1 MKRLIFMMIFSAL
14 TGIVVGQIN
23 DNRRCRWVKGNEALL
38 QPTDTS
44 GLVIDPSSFII
55 RTPGSLQVEYTWD
68 SRTNK
73 LLIRSEIELPDS
85 VEVCYR
91 VIGIETR
98 PLFSRTLNEYD
109 STAHFKD
116 YERIKNPLITKR
128 EQLFETGDV
137 NTSGRLSRGF
147 TLGTN
152 QDLFVNSSLN
162 LVMDG
167 KLTDDLFIQASIT
180 DQNIPFQPEGSTA
193 QLQDFDNVYMKL
205 YNDRFSVTGG
215 DIVLSSQPSRFL
227 KYYKNVQ
234 GVLFGS
240 NSARSRTTIGA
251 SIAKGKF
258 ATIKIASIEGILGPY
273 RIPGPDGSDFV
284 IVLAN
289 SEKIYLDG
297 IRLKRGFDLDYT
309 IDYNLGEIIFTSRIT
324 ITKFSRIR
332 VDYEYADNRYS
343 RSVLAV
349 SHSAE
354 INKWTLFVNA
364 YSEKDNKNRPNFD
377 LRDEDK
383 LLLSSVGDNLDSAF
397 RSGADSVGYDTK
409 RILYKK
415 IIIDNNEVYVH
426 STHPDSA
433 FWEVKFTK
441 AGLNKGNYVQKVTTA
456 NGKVFEW
463 VIPAGGV
470 PQGEYVPFKIIPAP
484 SKKQMVDAGAS
495 YQINEYERIKAE
507 VSFSDS
513 DKNLFSDANH
523 NDNAGSA
530 INFMVE
536 SAGRKIGGS
545 AYTLNSMAEIE
556 YLSKNFTPIDR
567 FRRVEFDRDWSYQ
580 PDEKDDPSD
589 DLLITMVIGAKKDA
603 YNLLDYTLS
612 HRKKGYLVSGFQN
625 TLNFNK
631 EFGNARLISKI
642 FLSDNDQAGIRSGWQ
657 KIYADLSYGI
667 GKIRPGYALHIE
679 EQEEYRADSLI
690 NSTNHFTEH
699 VIYLRSLE
707 SEKSYFGLD
716 YSLRNDREP
725 YQGEIVESNQ
735 SQTVNLTYRNS
746 ISRFQNISVLLSY
759 RNLQNKGEGVDFGSG
774 ESLKGRIDWY
784 VSFFNNLFK
793 NELTYSISNSRELK
807 KEFVYI
813 QVPTGQGSY
822 TWMDQNGDGIQDL
835 NEFFLAVNI
844 DEKNYAKIF
853 IPGGDYID
861 AFENTF
867 NYRLNFSFPHSWR
880 KSGGI
885 KRLLNKI
892 SNSTVWNSIS
902 KITDKSLNSRLLAF
916 IKPLDREEV
925 LSIRENFRTTWFFNR
940 GSPSYGINAGYNQ
953 FRYLNLLTGGFE
965 DRLNKEFSFTGR
977 MNAGRAYSV
986 KLTASYA
993 KEFSESDFLDDRN
1006 FIISANSV
1014 RPTFSWQPR
1023 PYFRMNVIYGIRS
1036 RSNVVDPEQGESAW
1050 INELA
1055 GEFKFT
1061 KISKT
1066 NFQGIL
1072 KFSKVDFAGDMN
1084 TPAGFAVL
1092 AGLNPGAN
1100 INWSL
1105 NWQQTL
1111 IEGLQMSVIYSGR
1124 KSENTRVINFGS
1136 ITVHALF

>member
-1 MKRLIFMMIFSAL
+1 MKRLIFLMIFSAI

-23 DNRRCRWVKGNEALL
+23 DNRKCQWVKENEVLIE
-38 QPTDTS
+38 PTDTL
-44 GLVIDPSSFII
+44 GLVIDPSTFII
-55 RTPGSLQVEYTWD
+55 HTPGSLQVEYTWD
-68 SRTNK
+68 SQANK
-73 LLIRSEIELPDS
+73 LIIHSEIELLDS

-91 VIGIETR
+91 VIDIETR
-98 PLFSRTLNEYD
+98 PFFSRTLNEYD

-116 YERIKNPLITKR
+116 YERVKNPVITKR
-128 EQLFETGDV
+128 VQLFETGTV

-162 LVMDG
+162 LVMEG
-167 KLTDDLFIQASIT
+167 KLADDLFIQASIT
-180 DQNIPFQPEGSTA
+180 DQKIPFQPEGSTA

-205 YNDRFSVTGG
+205 FNDRFSVTGG
-215 DIVLSSQPSRFL
+215 DIVLSNQHSRFL

-234 GVLFGS
+234 GVLFGT

-258 ATIKIASIEGILGPY
+258 ATVKIASIEGVLGPY
-273 RIPGPDGSDFV
+273 RIQGPDGSDFV

-297 IRLKRGFDLDYT
+297 VQLKRGFDLDYT

-332 VDYEYADNRYS
+332 VDYEYAANSYS

-349 SHSAE
+349 NHSTE
-354 INKWTLFVNA
+354 IKKWTLFVNA

-383 LLLSSVGDNLDSAF
+383 RLLSSVGDNLDSAF

-415 IIIDNNEVYVH
+415 IIIGNNEVFVY
-426 STHPDSA
+426 SIHPDSA

-441 AGLNKGNYVQKVTTA
+441 TGQNKGNYVQKITTA

-463 VIPAGGV
+463 VMPVGGV
-470 PQGEYVPFKIIPAP
+470 RQGEYVPYKIIPSP
-484 SKKQMVDAGAS
+484 SKKQMVGAGAS
-495 YQINEYERIKAE
+495 YQINDFENIIAE

-513 DKNLFSDANH
+513 DKNLFSDADH
-523 NDNAGSA
+523 NNNAGSA
-530 INFMVE
+530 INFTIE
-536 SAGRKIGGS
+536 STGRKIGGS
-545 AYTLNSMAEIE
+545 AYTFNSMAEIV
-556 YLSKNFTPIDR
+556 YLSNNFTYIDR

-580 PDEKDDPSD
+580 PDEKDDPSE
-589 DLLITMVIGAKKDA
+589 DLLISMTIAAKKDD
-603 YNLLDYTLS
+603 YNVLDYTLS
-612 HRKKGYLVSGFQN
+612 HRKKGYLVNGFQN

-631 EFGNARLISKI
+631 ELGSARLISKM
-642 FLSDNDQAGIRSGWQ
+642 FLSDNDPAGIRSGWQ
-657 KIYADLSYGI
+657 KLYADLSYGI

-690 NSTNHFTEH
+690 NSANHFTEH

-716 YSLRNDREP
+716 YKLRNDRSP

-735 SQTVNLTYRNS
+735 SQTVSLSYRNS
-746 ISRFQNISVLLSY
+746 INRLQNISVLLSY
-759 RNLQNKGEGVDFGSG
+759 RDLQNKGEGVDFGSG

-784 VSFFNNLFK
+784 GSFFDNLFK

-892 SNSTVWNSIS
+892 SNSTLWNSVS
-902 KITDKSLNSRLLAF
+902 KITDTALSSRLFAF
-916 IKPLDREEV
+916 IKPLDREET

-940 GSPSYGINAGYNQ
+940 GNPSYGISAGYNQ
-953 FRYLNLLTGGFE
+953 FRNLNLLTGGFE
-965 DRLNKEFSFTGR
+965 DRLKKEFSFTGR
-977 MNAGRAYSV
+977 MNASRVYSV
-986 KLTASYA
+986 KLVANYA

-1006 FIISANSV
+1006 FIISANTM
-1014 RPTFSWQPR
+1014 RPSFSWQPH
-1023 PYFRMNVIYGIRS
+1023 PYLRMNLLYGIRS
-1036 RSNVVDPEQGESAW
+1036 RNNIMDPEQGESAW

-1055 GEFKFT
+1055 GEFKFS

-1066 NFQGIL
+1066 NFQVML
-1072 KFSKVDFAGDMN
+1072 KFSKVDFTGDMN

-1100 INWSL
+1100 INWSI

-1136 ITVHALF
+1136 VTIHALF